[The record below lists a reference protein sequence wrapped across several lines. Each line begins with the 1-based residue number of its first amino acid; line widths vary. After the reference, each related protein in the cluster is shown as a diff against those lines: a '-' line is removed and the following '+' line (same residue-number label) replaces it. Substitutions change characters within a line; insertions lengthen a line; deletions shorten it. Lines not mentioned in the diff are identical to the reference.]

1 MNSKSTLIR
10 ARWLI
15 PNPSDGRVLEDYG
28 VLCIDG
34 CIAWIG
40 PWSERTPA
48 PPKTE
53 QVELTG
59 HALCPGFVNS
69 HTHAPMSLM
78 RGMADDLP
86 LMSWLEHHIWPAE
99 ARWVSESFVRAGAR
113 LAMAE
118 MIRSGTTAFSDMYFF
133 PDVVAAEAERIG
145 MRATVGLIAI
155 DLPTVWAQSASEYI
169 AKGCEVQQFWQ
180 GHPLVSTAWAP
191 HAPYTTSDGTLAR
204 IGRLA
209 EEHDSR
215 IHIHLHETRHEVE
228 EARSKHGRRPL
239 ARLDAL
245 GMVNPRLIAVHMTQL
260 ESDEIT
266 LLANTGAH
274 VVHCPESNL
283 KLASGFCPV
292 ATLMTEGVSC
302 ALGTDGAA
310 SNNDLDMMG
319 EMRTAALLAK
329 GVSGD
334 AAALPAPQ
342 ALDMA
347 TRGGARALG
356 LDGKVGVLQMGM
368 AADMVAIDLAGLSTL
383 PVYNAISQ
391 LVYAAGRDQVT
402 DVWIAGRRVLHTGVL
417 TTIDQAEVAADARQ
431 WGLKLAPEKG

>member
-1 MNSKSTLIR
+1 
-10 ARWLI
+10 
-15 PNPSDGRVLEDYG
+15 
-28 VLCIDG
+28 
-34 CIAWIG
+34 
-40 PWSERTPA
+40 
-48 PPKTE
+48 
-53 QVELTG
+53 
-59 HALCPGFVNS
+59 
-69 HTHAPMSLM
+69 
-78 RGMADDLP
+78 MADDLP